1 MFVGTIIG
9 NFECLTCV
17 FVCILIYVSIYFFA
31 VCACLCTCLTLLT
44 VLLKGRLS
52 FAFYE
57 TNFELNLDDFF
68 LVSSITV
75 LLFEVTQTVY
85 SHIYLHI
92 YTHAHT
98 EIRAVDVN
106 VIITC

>member
-1 MFVGTIIG
+1 M
-9 NFECLTCV
+9 
-17 FVCILIYVSIYFFA
+17 FVCILIYVCIYFFA
-31 VCACLCTCLTLLT
+31 VCVFMYLSLPLSVTVLT

-85 SHIYLHI
+85 SHIYFHV
-92 YTHAHT
+92 YTRAHR
-98 EIRAVDVN
+98 EIRAVNAN

>member
-1 MFVGTIIG
+1 M
-9 NFECLTCV
+9 

-75 LLFEVTQTVY
+75 LLFGEYSEQYYINIHVTKAGLFV
-85 SHIYLHI
+85 HL
-92 YTHAHT
+92 
-98 EIRAVDVN
+98 RAD
-106 VIITC
+106 IET